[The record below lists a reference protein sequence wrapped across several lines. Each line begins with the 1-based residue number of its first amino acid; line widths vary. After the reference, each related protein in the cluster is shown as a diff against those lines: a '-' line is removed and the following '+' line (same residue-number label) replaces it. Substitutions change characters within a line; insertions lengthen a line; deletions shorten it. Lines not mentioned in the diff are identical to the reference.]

1 MSDRAK
7 LVASISVPTPT
18 IVDSHKDFMNIY
30 TEFIEYLKTID
41 FSCLKPQ
48 KITKANYKSRSMP
61 NNINEGIKKLDVYLL
76 KIEDFMIQLSSP
88 QYLQYLNELQIPDRP
103 DSNSSTSN
111 AEQKEVD
118 YNTRLKYY
126 VRELVNIYQ
135 LNFNNDIRKDYINL
149 TTFILSEYN
158 NSKPKFGTNTVHFRF
173 KATKGLILKLAK
185 KILFERFF
193 C

>member
-1 MSDRAK
+1 MKNREDLIK
-7 LVASISVPTPT
+7 SISVQTPT
-18 IVDSHKDFMNIY
+18 VIDSYNNFLNIY
-30 TEFIEYLKTID
+30 TEFIDYLKAID

-61 NNINEGIKKLDVYLL
+61 NNINENIKRLDKYLIR
-76 KIEDFMIQLSSP
+76 IEDFMIQLSSP

-103 DSNSSTSN
+103 DSNSSTSD
-111 AEQKEVD
+111 AEQKEID
-118 YNTRLKYY
+118 YTTRLKYY
-126 VRELVNIYQ
+126 IRELANLYQ
-135 LNFNNDIRKDYINL
+135 LNYNNNIRKDYINL

-158 NSKPKFGTNTVHFRF
+158 NSQPKFGTNTVHFRF

-185 KILFERFF
+185 KILFERYF